1 MNNLTYRERAIE
13 LIVLSFLLINLLAV
27 FKLGIFYGILL
38 FLFEILL
45 IAICLS
51 LYINEYIS

>member
-1 MNNLTYRERAIE
+1 MKKLTYRERAIE
-13 LIVLSFLLINLLAV
+13 LVVLLFLLINLLAI
-27 FKLGIFYGILL
+27 FKLGIFYAILL

-51 LYINEYIS
+51 LYINGYIS

>member
-1 MNNLTYRERAIE
+1 MNKLTYRERAIE
-13 LIVLSFLLINLLAV
+13 LIVLLFLLINLLAV
-27 FKLGIFYGILL
+27 LKLGIFYAILL

>member
-1 MNNLTYRERAIE
+1 MNKLTYRERAIE
-13 LIVLSFLLINLLAV
+13 LIVLSFLLINLLAI
-27 FKLGIFYGILL
+27 FKLGIFYAILL

>member
-1 MNNLTYRERAIE
+1 MNKLTYRERAIE
-13 LIVLSFLLINLLAV
+13 LVVLLFLLINLLAI
-27 FKLGIFYGILL
+27 FKLGIFYAILL

-51 LYINEYIS
+51 LYINGYIS